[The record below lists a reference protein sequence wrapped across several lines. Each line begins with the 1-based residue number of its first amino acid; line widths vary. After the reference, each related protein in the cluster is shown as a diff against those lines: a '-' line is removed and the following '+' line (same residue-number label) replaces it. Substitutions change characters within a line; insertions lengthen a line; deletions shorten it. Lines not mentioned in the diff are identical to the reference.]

1 LLREYSNARTSTI
14 AHNTSVGSVVAAQDS
29 QQCAFATAVETY
41 NTNAVAFAQ
50 RKRNIVE

>member
-1 LLREYSNARTSTI
+1 MSSIHPEWRS
-14 AHNTSVGSVVAAQDS
+14 
-29 QQCAFATAVETY
+29 AVETY

>member
-1 LLREYSNARTSTI
+1 LLREYSNACTTTI
-14 AHNTSVGSVVAAQDS
+14 AYHASVGSVVTAQDS
-29 QQCAFATAVETY
+29 QQCAFAAAVKTY